1 MHPLTGSNF
10 RTLTKVLSQSGGMPV
25 SSWPAIAGLLGSAI
39 GRAPIS
45 AVERIYTDRQLKKAG
60 EMPPPVFIVGH
71 WRSGTTHLYNLMVQ
85 DDFGFVPPVATGLPW
100 DMLLLGR
107 ALRPVINRALP
118 ETRYIDNIPV
128 KPDSPQEDEIAL
140 ANMSP
145 LSFYHGIYFPQA
157 FDHHLKR
164 GLFFDGCTEGEVAEW
179 QQTFTYFMRK
189 LWLQQGRKRL
199 LIKNPVYTSRV
210 AMLHKLYPDALFI
223 HIHRNPYEVFDSM
236 RNFYTKLLRQLSL
249 QSYAHVDID
258 EVVLSV
264 YERIMGLIDDE
275 WSTVPQAQ
283 RVDVAY
289 EDLDARPVEELARIY
304 QSLGMPGF
312 DAVKPRF
319 EAYLQS
325 VSGFQKNKF
334 DYSDASAAMVEAR
347 LGKYLQRGSYQRP
360 GSQRV

>member
-10 RTLTKVLSQSGGMPV
+10 KTFARVLSQSGALPA
-25 SSWPAIAGLLGSAI
+25 SSWAEVAGLMAAVV
-39 GRAPIS
+39 GRTPLSLI
-45 AVERIYTDRQLKKAG
+45 ERGYTRARLATSG

-107 ALRPVINRALP
+107 ALKPVIDRALP

-145 LSFYHGIYFPQA
+145 LSFYHGIYFPRA

-164 GLFFDGCTEGEVAEW
+164 GLFFEGCTEDEVAEW
-179 QQTFTYFMRK
+179 QETFTYFLRK

-223 HIHRNPYEVFDSM
+223 HIQRNPYEVFESM
-236 RNFYTKLLRQLSL
+236 RNFYAKLFKQLAL
-249 QSYAHVDID
+249 QPYGHVHID

-264 YERIMGLIDDE
+264 YERIMGLIDTE
-275 WSTVPQAQ
+275 WPSIPASQ

-289 EDLDARPVEELARIY
+289 ADLDRAPIAELERIY
-304 QSLGMPGF
+304 TSLGLPGF
-312 DAVKPRF
+312 DAVRPRF
-319 EAYLQS
+319 EAYLRS
-325 VSGFQKNKF
+325 VSGFRKNKF
-334 DYSDASAAMVEAR
+334 DYSDTSAKLVEAR
-347 LGKYLQRGSYQRP
+347 LGVYLQRGQYTRP
-360 GSQRV
+360 GLNAE